1 MYATGSWWRSSGCCV
16 FRQRNALFS
25 IIFLP
30 WVSKRKQ
37 DFTRNLHF
45 FKAERSRTS
54 KLGEAKQWGAC
65 LRWEWSDLTMNG
77 WGGQLTR
84 DNTSSCVWLLFT
96 KQVLKSHFQAPSTKH
111 STLHR
116 PPPTKLMPSGEERTI
131 FFWHSG
137 REQRLHFPV

>member
-25 IIFLP
+25 IIFLS

-37 DFTRNLHF
+37 DFTSNLHF

-77 WGGQLTR
+77 GGAVDQRQHKQL
-84 DNTSSCVWLLFT
+84 CVAALYEASFKITFL
-96 KQVLKSHFQAPSTKH
+96 
-111 STLHR
+111 STLNKAQYIA
-116 PPPTKLMPSGEERTI
+116 PPPPQTKLMPSGEERTI

-137 REQRLHFPV
+137 RKQRLPFPA